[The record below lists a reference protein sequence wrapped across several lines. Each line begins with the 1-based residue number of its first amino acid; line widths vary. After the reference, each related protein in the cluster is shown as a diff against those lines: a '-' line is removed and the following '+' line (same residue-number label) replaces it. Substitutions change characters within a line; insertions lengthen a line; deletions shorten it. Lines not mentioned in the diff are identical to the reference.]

1 MILEQDLINL
11 GFERTDE
18 TVESSGSAQ
27 DWHYYTLNIGIDKWN
42 DFCLI
47 SSASD
52 EVQNGQWKVYIFNN
66 DSFAFTSKDQLESLI
81 KLLTANMIQNG

>member
-1 MILEQDLINL
+1 MILEQDLIDL

-18 TVESSGSAQ
+18 PTLSSGSAQ
-27 DWHYYTLNIGIDKWN
+27 DWHYYTLKIGIDEWN

-52 EVQNGQWKVYIFNN
+52 EVQNGEWKVYIFNN
-66 DSFAFTSKDQLESLI
+66 DSFVFRSKDQLEAFI
-81 KLLTANMIQNG
+81 NLLTANMIQNG

>member
-1 MILEQDLINL
+1 MILEQDLIDL

-27 DWHYYTLNIGIDKWN
+27 DWYYYTLKIGIDEWN

-52 EVQNGQWKVYIFNN
+52 QVQDGEWKVYIFNN
-66 DSFAFTSKDQLESLI
+66 DSFVFRSKDQLEAFI
-81 KLLTANMIQNG
+81 NLLTANMIQNG

>member
-1 MILEQDLINL
+1 MILEQDLIDL

-18 TVESSGSAQ
+18 TTVSSGSAQ
-27 DWHYYTLNIGIDKWN
+27 DWYYYTLKIGIDEWN

-52 EVQNGQWKVYIFNN
+52 QVQNGEWKVYIFNN
-66 DSFAFTSKDQLESLI
+66 DSFVFTSKDQLEAFI
-81 KLLTANMIQNG
+81 NLLTANMIQNG

>member
-1 MILEQDLINL
+1 MILEQDLIDL

-18 TVESSGSAQ
+18 PTVSSGSAQ
-27 DWHYYTLNIGIDKWN
+27 DWHYYTLKIGIDEWN

-52 EVQNGQWKVYIFNN
+52 EVQNGEWKVYIFNN
-66 DSFAFTSKDQLESLI
+66 DSFEFNNIYQLEKLI
-81 KLLTANMIQNG
+81 EVLKYNMIKNG

>member
-1 MILEQDLINL
+1 MILEQDLIDL

-18 TVESSGSAQ
+18 TTVSSGSAQ
-27 DWHYYTLNIGIDKWN
+27 DWYYYTLKIGIDEWN

-52 EVQNGQWKVYIFNN
+52 EVQDGEWKVYIFNN
-66 DSFAFTSKDQLESLI
+66 DSFVFRSKDQLEAFI
-81 KLLTANMIQNG
+81 NLLTANMIQNG